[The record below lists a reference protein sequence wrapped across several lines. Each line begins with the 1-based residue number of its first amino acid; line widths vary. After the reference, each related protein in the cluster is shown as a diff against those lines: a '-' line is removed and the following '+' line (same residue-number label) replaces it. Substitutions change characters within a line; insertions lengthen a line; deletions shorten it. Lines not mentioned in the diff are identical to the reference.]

1 MSGPPVVV
9 MDASVAIAIV
19 RAEPEGQA
27 AESMISGLTMA
38 GTRIVVPSHFWLEV
52 INALLTRRHWTGE
65 RVLEAIHAL
74 DQFGFETREL
84 DRGLIIFS
92 LDVGERYRLTSYDAA
107 YVALAMSMDGLV
119 ATFDAA
125 VRVAAGTR
133 ALPIG
138 PARLSEATVPYEHA
152 VTWPNY
158 KGASAFLAKLRAE
171 AATPR

>member
-27 AESMISGLTMA
+27 AESMISELTMA

-84 DRGLIIFS
+84 DRGLIILS
-92 LDVGERYRLTSYDAA
+92 LDIGESHGLTSYDAA
-107 YVALAMSMDGLV
+107 SVALAMSMDGLV
-119 ATFDAA
+119 ATLMRQF
-125 VRVAAGTR
+125 G
-133 ALPIG
+133 LP
-138 PARLSEATVPYEHA
+138 PARVLPAALRGCRATVPY
-152 VTWPNY
+152 
-158 KGASAFLAKLRAE
+158 SMR
-171 AATPR
+171 

>member
-27 AESMISGLTMA
+27 AEAMISRLTMA

-52 INALLTRRHWTGE
+52 INTLLTRRHWTGE

-74 DQFGFETREL
+74 DQFRFETMEL
-84 DRGLIIFS
+84 DRGLIVLS
-92 LDVGERYRLTSYDAA
+92 LDVGERYGLTSYDAV
-107 YVALAMSMDGLV
+107 YVALAISMDGAV
-119 ATFDAA
+119 ATLDAA
-125 VRVAAGTR
+125 VRAAAGTR
-133 ALPIG
+133 AISIG
-138 PARLSEATVPYEHA
+138 PARLSEQTVPYEHA

-158 KGASAFLAKLRAE
+158 KGASAFLAKLRAD
-171 AATPR
+171 AARPG